1 MGDLP
6 PDLQRIFAELAE
18 QEGGTRAVELSA
30 AYLGAL
36 REIEQLPCNQ
46 PGQDKSWVLRV
57 EEQRR
62 RFFRAVRHARGA

>member
-30 AYLGAL
+30 ACLGAL
-36 REIEQLPCNQ
+36 REIEELPCNQ
-46 PGQDKSWVLRV
+46 SGQDKSWVLRV
-57 EEQRR
+57 ERHD
-62 RFFRAVRHARGA
+62 RAILRNATLQT